1 MRRRQDKPTVR
12 LETVPTMQDI
22 ARQWHAALN
31 ESSGPHCPT
40 AAANGRRDQPDSN
53 IPQGE

>member
-12 LETVPTMQDI
+12 LETVPTMQEI

-31 ESSGPHCPT
+31 ESP
-40 AAANGRRDQPDSN
+40 AASADVDGYRDNGLRAGTSL
-53 IPQGE
+53 PQEG

>member
-31 ESSGPHCPT
+31 ESPAASADVHRDNGLRAGNNLPT
-40 AAANGRRDQPDSN
+40 EG
-53 IPQGE
+53 